1 MAAESLKVAEAFRI
15 HTFIATSPMH
25 IATKLRSTLD
35 EVIER
40 AIYMVKRA
48 RNYTDDVEFSCE
60 DAGRTPIADLA
71 RVVEAA
77 INAGATTINIPDTVG
92 YTMPFEFA
100 GIISGLYERVP
111 NIDKAIISVHTHD
124 DLGRRSE
131 THWRRYMPVHAV
143 EGAMNGIGE
152 RAGNCSTEE
161 VIMAIKVRKDILNVH
176 TAINHRKYGA
186 PAN

>member
-1 MAAESLKVAEAFRI
+1 MAEAFPGI

-92 YTMPFEFA
+92 YTMPFEYA
-100 GIISGLYERVP
+100 NIISGLYDRVP
-111 NIDKAIISVHTHD
+111 GISTKQLFPSTPMMIWASLSVTPSP
-124 DLGRRSE
+124 RS
-131 THWRRYMPVHAV
+131 TPV
-143 EGAMNGIGE
+143 
-152 RAGNCSTEE
+152 RA
-161 VIMAIKVRKDILNVH
+161 R
-176 TAINHRKYGA
+176 
-186 PAN
+186 

>member
-1 MAAESLKVAEAFRI
+1 MEKDIDVAVESLKVAEAFRI

-124 DLGRRSE
+124 DLGPGGRQLTGGGTCRCTSGGRCNERDRRAC
-131 THWRRYMPVHAV
+131 R
-143 EGAMNGIGE
+143 
-152 RAGNCSTEE
+152 
-161 VIMAIKVRKDILNVH
+161 
-176 TAINHRKYGA
+176 
-186 PAN
+186 

>member
-1 MAAESLKVAEAFRI
+1 KDIDVAAESLKVAEAFRI

-100 GIISGLYERVP
+100 GIISG
-111 NIDKAIISVHTHD
+111 
-124 DLGRRSE
+124 
-131 THWRRYMPVHAV
+131 
-143 EGAMNGIGE
+143 
-152 RAGNCSTEE
+152 
-161 VIMAIKVRKDILNVH
+161 
-176 TAINHRKYGA
+176 
-186 PAN
+186 